1 MRVTQGTF
9 SYLPDL
15 TDEQIEAQLR
25 YALRQGWAI
34 MVEHTDDPHPRNAL
48 WEMWAPPQ
56 FDLVEDDI
64 ELAMTEI
71 RSAREAWPNG
81 YVKVVC
87 YDRSL
92 GRQTSALSFIV
103 GRPAHEPG
111 FRLERQEGPDR
122 RIRYTLHPYAT
133 DLPPGERYRA

>member
-1 MRVTQGTF
+1 MRITQGTF
-9 SYLPDL
+9 SFLPDL

-34 MVEHTDDPHPRNAL
+34 MIEHTDDPHPRNAL

-56 FDLVEDDI
+56 FDLIEDDVHI
-64 ELAMTEI
+64 AMSDI
-71 RSAREAWPNG
+71 RSARAAWPHG

-92 GRQTSALSFIV
+92 GRQTTALSFIV
-103 GRPAHEPG
+103 GRPPREPG
-111 FRLERQEGPDR
+111 FSVERQEGPDR
-122 RIRYTLHPYAT
+122 RVRYTLHAYAANQ
-133 DLPPGERYRA
+133 PPGARYRA